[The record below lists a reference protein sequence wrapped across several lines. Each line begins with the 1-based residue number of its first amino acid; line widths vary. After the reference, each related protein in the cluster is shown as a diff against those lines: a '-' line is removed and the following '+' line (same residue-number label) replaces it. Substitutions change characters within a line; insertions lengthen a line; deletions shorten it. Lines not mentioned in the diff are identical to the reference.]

1 MASSQFIQPAL
12 LERMCSVH
20 MLGMRDTFLSSD
32 EQFIDFVDS
41 KTTSLTINSG
51 NFIAII
57 AFVKAGK
64 RIGGG
69 GKSFDA
75 SCKQNDKKP
84 SNSIHG
90 SNGKR
95 A

>member
-20 MLGMRDTFLSSD
+20 MLGMKDEFLSGD
-32 EQFIDFVDS
+32 EQSIDSVDS

-51 NFIAII
+51 IFIAII
-57 AFVKAGK
+57 AFVKAAK
-64 RIGGG
+64 RMVDGG

-75 SCKQNDKKP
+75 SCKQNDKKTLQFD
-84 SNSIHG
+84 SQ
-90 SNGKR
+90 K
-95 A
+95 